1 MEQYILFWM
10 AYGIILV
17 KNYFVITKINKNMK
31 VYLLVCL
38 SGNDFNYSNRRGHI
52 VNKLLLR
59 MDVTVST
66 KLTAWD
72 PHFWY

>member
-10 AYGIILV
+10 VYDIILV
-17 KNYFVITKINKNMK
+17 LNYFVITKINKNKK
-31 VYLLVCL
+31 VNLLVCL

-59 MDVTVST
+59 MDDST
-66 KLTAWD
+66 TLTAWD